1 MDFACI
7 EQCSQCCVEREYF
20 PSIRFGKIGVLI
32 LPDEKERIEKAASDM
47 GLEVSIL
54 PRIGIS
60 DGGDM
65 PSKVLA
71 YQMMGV
77 EDNGNTCPFLDTGGS
92 DRSPHGGLA
101 CRIYDQRPLACRA
114 YPVIESDPI
123 TLDGKCKFCKECGQA
138 DGSLESEKEA
148 LIIIKEAMSAGS
160 SRIWRYATG
169 VGDAGLRDRMDHGWI
184 PE

>member
-1 MDFACI
+1 MQDLRSAAAGM
-7 EQCSQCCVEREYF
+7 Q
-20 PSIRFGKIGVLI
+20 GV
-32 LPDEKERIEKAASDM
+32 S
-47 GLEVSIL
+47 
-54 PRIGIS
+54 
-60 DGGDM
+60 
-65 PSKVLA
+65 
-71 YQMMGV
+71 
-77 EDNGNTCPFLDTGGS
+77 
-92 DRSPHGGLA
+92 
-101 CRIYDQRPLACRA
+101 
-114 YPVIESDPI
+114 VIESDPI